1 MANEATSNGKS
12 SDATGSGPVPQRD
25 EGQNDQIF
33 DTVLRGYDRRQVDDA
48 LSARNK
54 EITRLKVRLA
64 EANRQHQVTAES
76 AERTATELRELRART
91 AGSEPSVPEDSFGFR
106 AEKLLRLAEQ
116 EATEMRNS
124 ASRESSAILEKA
136 RTDAEKHRHDIEQ
149 SLIARASL
157 LEQQASQRQAE
168 LQEREQQIADQ
179 LAAARQQA
187 EHMHTAAEQ
196 AAVRLRKE
204 AEASADETRQR
215 AETDIR
221 RQRDQATQELAR
233 LGGLQSDVRS
243 ELARLNEVLT
253 AEVAREPKSAEL
265 KPADVEVSEEASVE
279 DESTSDK
286 KPVTSGAAKG

>member
-1 MANEATSNGKS
+1 MANSATPNGKS
-12 SDATGSGPVPQRD
+12 SDSTPAGPPIPQRE

-48 LSARNK
+48 LSTRNK

-64 EANRQHQVTAES
+64 EANRQHQLTAES
-76 AERTATELRELRART
+76 AERTQSELRELRART
-91 AGSEPSVPEDSFGFR
+91 ANGEPSVPEDSFGFR

-124 ASRESSAILEKA
+124 ASRESAGILEKA

-157 LEQQASQRQAE
+157 LEQQSSQRSAE

-196 AAVRLRKE
+196 AALRLRKE
-204 AEASADETRQR
+204 AEAAADDTRQR
-215 AETDIR
+215 AESDIR
-221 RQRDQATQELAR
+221 RQRDQSTQELAR
-233 LGGLQSDVRS
+233 LSGLQSDVRS
-243 ELARLNEVLT
+243 ELSRLSDVLS
-253 AEVAREPKSAEL
+253 AEVAKALSKVDP
-265 KPADVEVSEEASVE
+265 EATDNAKNASS
-279 DESTSDK
+279 STSQK
-286 KPVTSGAAKG
+286 QAASSGSNG